1 MIDQTPQIAEP
12 GITLGLPE
20 VLAVG
25 ALLLSGYGVLARV
38 IYSLWR
44 EYREVTEQRRQDA
57 AAAIPALV
65 RAADQ
70 IAHSGAVLAEATRAL
85 RELGYAPEE
94 EGKE

>member
-1 MIDQTPQIAEP
+1 MMPPAPTDASVP
-12 GITLGLPE
+12 GIVLGLPE

-85 RELGYAPEE
+85 RELGLAPK
-94 EGKE
+94 EGA

>member
-1 MIDQTPQIAEP
+1 MIDQTPQIVEP

-25 ALLLSGYGVLARV
+25 ALLLSGYGVLAKV
-38 IYSLWR
+38 IHALWR

-70 IAHSGAVLAEATRAL
+70 IEQSGAILAEATRAL
-85 RELGYAPEE
+85 RELGLAPK
-94 EGKE
+94 EGA